1 MNEKA
6 HYENLEDRTN
16 HTRNI
21 NQRRMGDC
29 SFSNTKY
36 RAVRR
41 PRRVATTNNLW
52 APQPPTFV
60 DWSVAA
66 DCLSARRRCHFC
78 CVLILLQFS
87 MTKKCHQ
94 EILRIERNFSGIF
107 EKKLFGR
114 QGRRCFG
121 TVGAPSPPTK
131 IGRRTAADTMTSAH
145 GSTTKRSVIS

>member
-107 EKKLFGR
+107 EKNCLAGRVADVLGPSVHRRRQPKLA
-114 QGRRCFG
+114 
-121 TVGAPSPPTK
+121 GAAPPPTQ
-131 IGRRTAADTMTSAH
+131 
-145 GSTTKRSVIS
+145 